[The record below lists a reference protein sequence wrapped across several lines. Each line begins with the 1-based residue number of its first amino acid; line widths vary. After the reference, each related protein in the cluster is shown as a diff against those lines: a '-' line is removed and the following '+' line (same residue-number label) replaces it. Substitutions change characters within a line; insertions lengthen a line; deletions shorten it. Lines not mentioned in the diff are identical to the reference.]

1 MYRFISRSTFVA
13 YLSLQ
18 CLECYNCP

>member
-1 MYRFISRSTFVA
+1 MTYIVE

-18 CLECYNCP
+18 CLFY